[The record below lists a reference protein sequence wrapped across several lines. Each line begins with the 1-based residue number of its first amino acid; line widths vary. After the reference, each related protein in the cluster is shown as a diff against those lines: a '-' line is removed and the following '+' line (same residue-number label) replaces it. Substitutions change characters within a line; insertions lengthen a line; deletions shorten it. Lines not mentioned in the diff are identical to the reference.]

1 MECKST
7 FTKSQSELSSRRR
20 QASAF
25 TLIEVMVAFALS
37 LIVATVVAALIFYS
51 ARSYVTM
58 GNYTEMGQKS
68 QMALDKMSKEIRQ
81 AKLVTG
87 CTTNSITLKNPD
99 GTSFSFSYD
108 ADARKMQRTSGTKKS
123 TYLMDCDSLTFWVFQ
138 HTMKSNTF
146 DCYDP
151 AYLTN
156 ARVVQ
161 VTWRCSRQILGK
173 KATTESVQSS
183 KIVLRNH

>member
-1 MECKST
+1 MCIKNHFKTGSY
-7 FTKSQSELSSRRR
+7 RR

-25 TLIEVMVAFALS
+25 TLVELMVAFTLS
-37 LIVATVVAALIFYS
+37 LLVGTVIAALLFYS
-51 ARSYVTM
+51 TRSYVTM
-58 GNYTEMGQKS
+58 GNYTEMGARS

-81 AKLVTG
+81 ANQVVG
-87 CTTNSITLKNPD
+87 CTTNSITLKNPNNS
-99 GTSFSFSYD
+99 TFTFSYD
-108 ADARKMQRTSGTKKS
+108 AASRKMQRTSGAQKS
-123 TYLMDCDSLTFWVFQ
+123 TYLLDCDSLAFWVFQ

-161 VTWRCSRQILGK
+161 VTWRCSRPILGK